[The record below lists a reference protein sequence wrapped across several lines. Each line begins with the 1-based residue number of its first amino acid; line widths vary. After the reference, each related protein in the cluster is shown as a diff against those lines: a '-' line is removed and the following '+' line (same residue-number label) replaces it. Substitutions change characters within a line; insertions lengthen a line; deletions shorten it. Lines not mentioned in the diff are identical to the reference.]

1 MIDEIIDG
9 VIIALT
15 FIFTVLCCIA
25 YFAFLIIIFL
35 LPIIIIGAII
45 LIAIILI
52 LSLIGGLCGFD
63 FIAYIGGLF

>member
-9 VIIALT
+9 IIVALT
-15 FIFTVLCCIA
+15 FIFVALYYIA
-25 YFAFLIIIFL
+25 SFVFIIIICL
-35 LPIIIIGAII
+35 LPIVIIGAVI

-63 FIAYIGGLF
+63 FITYIGGLF